1 MSVKQSLLM
10 LLGSNVF
17 DSHENIH
24 VFTLINRFRRPMQVM
39 NVLYIEMT
47 AAETDFLITLISGRF
62 VRISYKISCGQ
73 LIHLHY
79 FSLPMT
85 LLVFFTCNPVIF
97 ISFVHC
103 IVFIALTV

>member
-1 MSVKQSLLM
+1 M

-39 NVLYIEMT
+39 NVLYIEMS

-73 LIHLHY
+73 LINLHY
-79 FSLPMT
+79 FSSPGD
-85 LLVFFTCNPVIF
+85 LVGFLHLQSCYFYF
-97 ISFVHC
+97 ICSLHC
-103 IVFIALTV
+103 FYCINCVVRTVT